1 MKGVS
6 TLDFLLLFLGGGTG
20 TLFRFIISQLTMKF
34 FPSFFPLGTLIVNL
48 TGSFIIGFLG
58 ALFLNNHLSLTAK
71 LFLMTG
77 FLGGFTT
84 FSSFSMEVLQL
95 IQMQKFGS
103 ALLYVL
109 VSNLLGFGLC
119 FVGFSLAQK

>member
-1 MKGVS
+1 MKGVNV
-6 TLDFLLLFLGGGTG
+6 LDFLLLFLGGGTG
-20 TLFRFIISQLTMKF
+20 TLIRFIIFQLTMKF
-34 FPSFFPLGTLIVNL
+34 FSSFFPLGTLIVNL